1 MADYINDNPKT
12 TRIDKPVESL
22 IQYQG
27 RNTVLDITID
37 EQTPLMEVYR
47 DQKNHVTLKP
57 LNDNTKENK
66 IEIIGEN
73 SDLLEIT
80 HGENGTDETTKL
92 EPISDIRKENT
103 IEPVASS
110 AGNILSSI
118 EHGTN
123 RTNETS
129 KLKIENDNTKE
140 QVLEAKESVTG
151 NNLIGL
157 EKGENGTSN
166 TTKIF
171 GINDNTKEQVLE
183 VSGTEQEKKL
193 ITLEKG
199 TNGTNETTKI
209 TVHSDDSKE
218 NKLTFQTG
226 TPDTVGITR
235 VGNTI
240 NINVNNSGGEPTHLN
255 FSTDTP
261 DLLDVS
267 RDNENIKINAF
278 HDSTKQNIFTAST
291 ETSNLI
297 EVKQESDKLII
308 NGKSDSTKENILN
321 FNTQTPNNISVTKQ
335 NDEVTINFL
344 GGSTSEK
351 TFESTDTNLLTISD
365 SENKVSF
372 TPKHDNTKE
381 NILTFNTNTP
391 SNINITKQNDTV
403 TINYIEGEQAVQYI
417 VGFRILNKSQ
427 VILTISN
434 DVRTVFKV
442 SYKDSGEEQIIEG
455 AYIDTEKHNLTEY
468 DIRPSDDIISEII
481 IKDNLDNILYYY
493 DLTFLNPESKI
504 YQSTDTSLLEIS
516 STDSNVTFTPKHDST
531 KEDKLTF
538 TTADETM
545 LSIER
550 MDNEIMFIPEHDTT
564 KQDVLNFT
572 TNTPNTVTV
581 SKANNT
587 VTIDVTESESTNIL
601 FSVKECNI
609 ETNQIVLYMNSHNTD
624 NIFVSYYHDDEST
637 GTIVKPTS
645 FNIGTTYEIAN
656 PFDNK
661 KNKVIVTQNS
671 AGSNPIFYFDFTYM
685 DYIKPNIVTYNNFNP
700 APSKNIMNQQIVFTE
715 KGDYSNINVRVVSN
729 TASLLGTVNY
739 NYTTNTTI
747 WTVPDELTD
756 ISHVEFIITSTNE
769 IIKKVPITIE
779 KQLYGLGGLNMYN
792 VGDIYISTVMINPA
806 ELYGGVW
813 GFVGQGKTLVG
824 VDYNDADFSSAEKT
838 GGQKTQKF
846 KYGIIYSPYFGTNTG
861 SDEGLIRTSV
871 YNGTTDTGNFRNS
884 TLFKE
889 EQTIANVSIGDS
901 NKSITSSSHKNT
913 GETSEENIMNPYY
926 TVYIWK
932 RIS

>member
-255 FSTDTP
+255 F
-261 DLLDVS
+261 
-267 RDNENIKINAF
+267 
-278 HDSTKQNIFTAST
+278 
-291 ETSNLI
+291 
-297 EVKQESDKLII
+297 
-308 NGKSDSTKENILN
+308 
-321 FNTQTPNNISVTKQ
+321 NTQTPNNISVTKQ

-365 SENKVSF
+365 SENKVS
-372 TPKHDNTKE
+372 
-381 NILTFNTNTP
+381 
-391 SNINITKQNDTV
+391 
-403 TINYIEGEQAVQYI
+403 
-417 VGFRILNKSQ
+417 
-427 VILTISN
+427 
-434 DVRTVFKV
+434 
-442 SYKDSGEEQIIEG
+442 
-455 AYIDTEKHNLTEY
+455 
-468 DIRPSDDIISEII
+468 
-481 IKDNLDNILYYY
+481 
-493 DLTFLNPESKI
+493 
-504 YQSTDTSLLEIS
+504 
-516 STDSNVTFTPKHDST
+516 FTPKHDST

-624 NIFVSYYHDDEST
+624 NIFVSYYHDDKLT

-685 DYIKPNIVTYNNFNP
+685 DYIKPNIVTYNNFSP
-700 APSKNIMNQQIVFTE
+700 VPSKNIMKQSLTFSI
-715 KGDYSNINVRVVSN
+715 KGRYPDIGCRVGDVSVN
-729 TASLLGTVNY
+729 GFELPNERTVWNLPTYGDEDTA
-739 NYTTNTTI
+739 
-747 WTVPDELTD
+747 
-756 ISHVEFIITSTNE
+756 EFYIIETNE
-769 IIKKVPITIE
+769 IIKTVPISVE
-779 KQLYGLGGLNMYN
+779 NQLYGLGGLNMYN

-824 VDYNDADFSSAEKT
+824 VDYKDADFSSAEKT

>member
-372 TPKHDNTKE
+372 TPKHD
-381 NILTFNTNTP
+381 
-391 SNINITKQNDTV
+391 
-403 TINYIEGEQAVQYI
+403 
-417 VGFRILNKSQ
+417 
-427 VILTISN
+427 
-434 DVRTVFKV
+434 
-442 SYKDSGEEQIIEG
+442 
-455 AYIDTEKHNLTEY
+455 
-468 DIRPSDDIISEII
+468 
-481 IKDNLDNILYYY
+481 
-493 DLTFLNPESKI
+493 
-504 YQSTDTSLLEIS
+504 
-516 STDSNVTFTPKHDST
+516 ST

-601 FSVKECNI
+601 FSVKKCNI

-739 NYTTNTTI
+739 NYTTNATI

-846 KYGIIYSPYFGTNTG
+846 KYGIIYNPYFGTNTG

-889 EQTIANVSIGDS
+889 EQTIGNVSIGDS
-901 NKSITSSSHKNT
+901 TKSITSSSHKNT

>member
-321 FNTQTPNNISVTKQ
+321 FNTQTPDNISVTKQ

-442 SYKDSGEEQIIEG
+442 SYKDSGEEQTIEG

-493 DLTFLNPESKI
+493 DLTFLNPESKT

-516 STDSNVTFTPKHDST
+516 STDSNVTFTPKHDS
-531 KEDKLTF
+531 
-538 TTADETM
+538 
-545 LSIER
+545 
-550 MDNEIMFIPEHDTT
+550 T

-587 VTIDVTESESTNIL
+587 VTIDVTESESTNVI
-601 FSVKECNI
+601 FSVIDNDKENNI
-609 ETNQIVLYMNSHNTD
+609 IKLYANTSDTSKYFVLHSHSGQTG
-624 NIFVSYYHDDEST
+624 
-637 GTIVKPTS
+637 GTIIKPLPSGT
-645 FNIGTTYEIAN
+645 GTTYEIAN
-656 PFDNK
+656 PYDNT
-661 KNKVIVTQNS
+661 KNKITISYGDNS
-671 AGSNPIFYFDFTYM
+671 PTAVPYQYFDFTYM
-685 DYIKPNIVTYNNFNP
+685 DHIKPNIVTYNNFNP

-739 NYTTNTTI
+739 NDTTNTTI

>member
-321 FNTQTPNNISVTKQ
+321 FSTQTPDNISVTKQ

-391 SNINITKQNDTV
+391 NNINITKQNDTV
-403 TINYIEGEQAVQYI
+403 TINYIEGEQPVQYI
-417 VGFRILNKSQ
+417 IGFRILNKSQ

-442 SYKDSGEEQIIEG
+442 SYKDSGEEQTIEG
-455 AYIDTEKHNLTEY
+455 AYIDTEKQNLTEY
-468 DIRPSDDIISEII
+468 DIRPNDDIISEII

-493 DLTFLNPESKI
+493 DLTFLNPESKT

-624 NIFVSYYHDDEST
+624 NIFVSYYHDDELT

-700 APSKNIMNQQIVFTE
+700 APSKSIMNQQIVFTE

-806 ELYGGVW
+806 DLYGGVW

-889 EQTIANVSIGDS
+889 EQTIGNVSIGDS